1 MDMDS
6 VIGAQ
11 RVERRRAAPQ
21 AGRDAGN
28 RIISPLDPAKL
39 GLGAAEVARRRP
51 ERRPGAPSPSRVDAR
66 LFYDFSPRKAPEAAP
81 RVSAA
86 PPPVSPRAESSTE
99 ATLADAFKPFEP
111 IDAAPRPA
119 LKSKAAFSVP
129 SGRRL
134 AFGLGAAL
142 VAFAAMAGAA
152 LLAAMPPRP
161 DLSAVTMP
169 SDDSAIA
176 LILES
181 LGPEPAANEEPAA
194 LAELPLRLSVG
205 SHRVARN
212 ETLDQIARRYGVRIE
227 TLISING
234 ITNVRRLQA
243 GATLKIPNLDGVAYV
258 VRRGDSLASIAAAHR
273 LSVLDIIDANDLASQ
288 TLSPGQALFLPGA
301 RMSSTELKK
310 ALGTLIEWP
319 VRGRIS
325 SNFGYRANPF
335 TGVRQFHNGLDIV
348 APEDTP
354 VKAAMDGRV
363 AETGYS
369 AVFGNFVIL
378 THAGSYQTLY
388 AHLSAIRVRQGQT
401 LSQGA
406 VVGLLG
412 STGYSTGP
420 HLHFGLFLGGKA
432 IDPLSMLGR

>member
-1 MDMDS
+1 MDS

-11 RVERRRAAPQ
+11 RVERRRAARQ
-21 AGRDAGN
+21 AGGDAGN
-28 RIISPLDPAKL
+28 RIFSPYDPARL

-51 ERRPGAPSPSRVDAR
+51 ERRSGAPSPSRVDAR
-66 LFYDFSPRKAPEAAP
+66 LFYDFSPRKAPEPAPSISVAAP
-81 RVSAA
+81 TISDLG
-86 PPPVSPRAESSTE
+86 ENSTE
-99 ATLADAFKPFEP
+99 APWAAAFEP
-111 IDAAPRPA
+111 AGQQPRSAPKAEAAVR
-119 LKSKAAFSVP
+119 LP

-134 AFGLGAAL
+134 VLGLEATLVAIAALTGAA
-142 VAFAAMAGAA
+142 V
-152 LLAAMPPRP
+152 LAAIPSRP

-181 LGPEPAANEEPAA
+181 LGPEAAANEEPAA
-194 LAELPLRLSVG
+194 LAELPLRLTVG
-205 SHRVARN
+205 SHRVARD
-212 ETLDQIARRYGVRIE
+212 ETLDQIARRYGIRIE

-243 GATLKIPNLDGVAYV
+243 GATLKIPNLDGVAYL
-258 VRRGDSLASIAAAHR
+258 VRRGDSLSSIAAAHG
-273 LSVLDIIDANDLASQ
+273 LSVLDLIDANDLASQ

-325 SNFGYRANPF
+325 SNFGYRSNPF

-348 APEDTP
+348 APEDSP

-378 THAGSYQTLY
+378 SHTGSYQTLY
-388 AHLSAIRVRQGQT
+388 AHLSAIRVRQGQI
-401 LSQGA
+401 LSQGS

-412 STGYSTGP
+412 STGYSTGA
-420 HLHFGLFLGGKA
+420 HLHFGLFAGGKA

>member
-11 RVERRRAAPQ
+11 RVERRRASRQ

-28 RIISPLDPAKL
+28 QAFTLFDPGRL
-39 GLGAAEVARRRP
+39 GLGAAEPAKRLPV
-51 ERRPGAPSPSRVDAR
+51 RRPGAPSASRVDLR
-66 LFYDFSPRKAPEAAP
+66 LFYDFSPRTSPEPARRLA
-81 RVSAA
+81 VTA
-86 PPPVSPRAESSTE
+86 PPPPGPARAERVAEAPPAAALAPDASDPAPRAGI
-99 ATLADAFKPFEP
+99 AVRL
-111 IDAAPRPA
+111 PA
-119 LKSKAAFSVP
+119 
-129 SGRRL
+129 GRRL
-134 AFGLGAAL
+134 ALGI
-142 VAFAAMAGAA
+142 GAA
-152 LLAAMPPRP
+152 LLALAALAGAAALAALPTRP

-169 SDDSAIA
+169 GDDTAIA

-181 LGPEPAANEEPAA
+181 LGPEPAEREEPAA
-194 LAELPLRLSVG
+194 LAELPLRLTVV

-212 ETLDQIARRYGVRIE
+212 ETLDQIARRYGVRLD

-234 ITNVRRLQA
+234 IANVRRLQA

-258 VRRGDSLASIAAAHR
+258 VRRGDSLSSIASAHR

-288 TLSPGQALFLPGA
+288 TLNPGQALFLPGA
-301 RMSSTELKK
+301 RLSSTELKK

-325 SNFGYRANPF
+325 SNFGYRSNPF

-388 AHLSAIRVRQGQT
+388 AHLSSIRVRQGQT
-401 LSQGA
+401 LAQGA

>member
-11 RVERRRAAPQ
+11 RVERRRAARQ

-28 RIISPLDPAKL
+28 RIFSPYDPARL
-39 GLGAAEVARRRP
+39 GLVAAEVARRRP

-66 LFYDFSPRKAPEAAP
+66 LFYDFSPRKAPEPAPRLSAAAP
-81 RVSAA
+81 SVSVRVESAA
-86 PPPVSPRAESSTE
+86 EAPRAEG
-99 ATLADAFKPFEP
+99 FEP
-111 IDAAPRPA
+111 PGPAPRPA
-119 LKSKAAFSVP
+119 PKGKAAVRLP
-129 SGRRL
+129 AGRRRAL
-134 AFGLGAAL
+134 GLGAAL
-142 VAFAAMAGAA
+142 AALSALTAAA

-161 DLSAVTMP
+161 DLRAVTMP

-325 SNFGYRANPF
+325 STFGYRSNPF

-378 THAGSYQTLY
+378 SHGGSYQTLY

-401 LSQGA
+401 LTQGA

-420 HLHFGLFLGGKA
+420 HLHFGLFFGGKA

>member
-1 MDMDS
+1 MDS

-11 RVERRRAAPQ
+11 RVERRRAERQ

-28 RIISPLDPAKL
+28 RIFSPYDPARL
-39 GLGAAEVARRRP
+39 GLGGAEVARRRP
-51 ERRPGAPSPSRVDAR
+51 GRRPGAPSPTRVDAR
-66 LFYDFSPRKAPEAAP
+66 LFYDFSPRKAPEPAP
-81 RVSAA
+81 RISAA
-86 PPPVSPRAESSTE
+86 PPPASARLEGATEAPRAE
-99 ATLADAFKPFEP
+99 PFAP
-111 IDAAPRPA
+111 AGPPPRPA
-119 LKSKAAFSVP
+119 PKAGLAVRLP

-134 AFGLGAAL
+134 ALGLGAAL
-142 VAFAAMAGAA
+142 VALSALIAAAA
-152 LLAAMPPRP
+152 LAAAPPRP
-161 DLSAVTMP
+161 DLRAVTMP

-181 LGPEPAANEEPAA
+181 LGPEPAASEEPAA
-194 LAELPLRLSVG
+194 LAELPLRLTVG

-212 ETLDQIARRYGVRIE
+212 ETLDQIARRYDVRIE

-301 RMSSTELKK
+301 RMSSAELKK

-325 SNFGYRANPF
+325 STFGYRSNPF

-378 THAGSYQTLY
+378 SHAGSYQTLY
-388 AHLSAIRVRQGQT
+388 AHLSAVRVRQGQT